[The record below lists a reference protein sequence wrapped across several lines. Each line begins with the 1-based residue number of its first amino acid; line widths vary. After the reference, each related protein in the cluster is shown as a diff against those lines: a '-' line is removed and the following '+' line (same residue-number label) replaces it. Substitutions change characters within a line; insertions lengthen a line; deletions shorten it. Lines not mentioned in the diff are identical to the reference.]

1 MKAKHFI
8 WDFDGTII
16 DTYPHTTTAFME
28 TAKKHN
34 INASYDEA
42 MVHLRHS
49 LSGAKAIYKLSDEVF
64 DSFIERALELWF
76 EPIPVPYNGIE
87 AVLEKIV
94 LAGGKNFIYTN
105 RDITAVKYLE
115 HYGLAKYFTDYVYNT
130 SPAYAKK
137 PAPDSVEYIVKKY
150 SLYKDEVAM
159 VGDREIDVLSGKNAG
174 CKAILFDEFHISDN
188 TAADATI
195 YDITKVADYIK

>member
-1 MKAKHFI
+1 MKVKHFI

-34 INASYDEA
+34 INANYDEA

-49 LSGAKAIYKLSDEVF
+49 LSGAKDIYKLSDEVF
-64 DSFIERALELWF
+64 DSFIDRALELWF
-76 EPIPVPYNGIE
+76 DPIPVPYTGIE
-87 AVLEKIV
+87 RVLEQIV

-115 HYGLAKYFTDYVYNT
+115 HYNLLKYFTECVVNT

-137 PAPDSVEYIVKKY
+137 PAPDSVEYIVKKH
-150 SLYKDEVAM
+150 SLDKGEVAM

-174 CKAILFDEFHISDN
+174 CKAILFDEFHISDK
-188 TAADATI
+188 TAADAVI
-195 YDITKVADYIK
+195 YDITKVADCIK